1 MKSTFIL
8 LFFLNFCSNCYAQ
21 NFRLSIIG
29 SNSLETKTIDSLK
42 YNTEHQNTKSINE
55 EINKLSKKLSEIGYI
70 DNTTLGFTPKKDSSY
85 AAIFVLGKKIKSI
98 HIYIGTNNLFDNSV
112 DLYNKKDTL
121 ILPYTEIDSFLK
133 QTVQKL
139 EQNGFALAKL
149 KLTNIKRVDT
159 EVYADLKMESDR
171 KRILNAITINHA
183 ENNRSNKFP
192 SGHLAQINRKY
203 KNSIFNQK
211 IVAEI
216 YNDFEK
222 FGFISQ
228 VKYPEILFTK
238 DTTKVYVYLEKKNAN
253 TFDGFIGFSNNE
265 NKKITLNGY
274 LDVKL
279 ENILGSGEQLA
290 VYWKSDGNDQKTFNA
305 SIELPYLLKT
315 PIGLKAY
322 IQLFRQ
328 DSTFQNTKTA
338 IDLSYFTNYNT
349 RFYLGY
355 QTTESS
361 DIQNSNNT
369 SISDF
374 SSSFLTSSF
383 NYKKLD
389 LANLIFPIKTFV
401 LITAGTGKRE
411 IDNQSEN
418 TTKSNQFFFN
428 LQASHNFNLNKKNI
442 ININSQNY
450 YLQSSKYIINE
461 LFRFGG
467 FNSIRGFTENSLQA
481 YFTSSILTEY
491 RYVLSPNLYVHSILD
506 YCVYKDKSGVEQTDN
521 TKKLLGIGLGFGLQ
535 TKNGLLKLAI
545 ANGSSKNQ
553 KIEIY
558 NTIVHICYNVKF

>member
-8 LFFLNFCSNCYAQ
+8 LFFLNFCLNCSAQ
-21 NFRLSIIG
+21 DFRLLITG
-29 SNSLETKTIDSLK
+29 SNSLETKTIDSLQ
-42 YNTEHQNTKSINE
+42 YNTIHKNIKSISE
-55 EINKLSKKLSEIGYI
+55 EINRISGKLSEIGYI
-70 DNTTLGFTPKKDSSY
+70 DNSNLEFTKKDSSY
-85 AAIFVLGKKIKSI
+85 VANFALGKKIKSI
-98 HIYIGTNNLFDNSV
+98 HIYIGTNNLFNNPADQ
-112 DLYNKKDTL
+112 DTKKDIL
-121 ILPYTEIDSFLK
+121 VLPYKEIDSFLK
-133 QTVQKL
+133 QAVQKL

-149 KLTNIKRVDT
+149 KLINIKRVDT
-159 EVYADLKMESDR
+159 EIYADLKLESDE
-171 KRILNAITINHA
+171 KRTLNSITINYA
-183 ENNRSNKFP
+183 ENNRLNKFP

-238 DTTKVYVYLEKKNAN
+238 DTTKVYVYLEKKKSN

-274 LDVKL
+274 LDIKL
-279 ENILGSGEQLA
+279 ENILGSGEQLS

-315 PIGLKAY
+315 PIGLKAQ

-338 IDLSYFTNYNT
+338 IDLSYFSNYNK
-349 RFYLGY
+349 RFYLGF

-361 DIQNSNNT
+361 DIQNSSNT

-374 SSSFLTSSF
+374 SNSFLTSSF
-383 NYKKLD
+383 NYTKLD
-389 LANLIFPIKTFV
+389 LANYTFPIKSFFS
-401 LITAGTGKRE
+401 ITAGTGKRK
-411 IDNQSEN
+411 INNQLEN
-418 TTKSNQFFFN
+418 TTKSNQFFLN
-428 LQASHNFNLNKKNI
+428 IQASHNFNLNKKNI

-450 YLQSSKYIINE
+450 YLQSNRYIVNE

-467 FNSIRGFTENSLQA
+467 LNSIRGFTENSLQA
-481 YFTSSILTEY
+481 YFTTSILTEY
-491 RYVLSPNLYVHSILD
+491 RHILSSNLYIHSILD
-506 YCVYKDKSGVEQTDN
+506 YCIYKNKSDTQQTDK
-521 TKKLLGIGLGFGLQ
+521 TEKLLGIGLGFGLQ
-535 TKNGLLKLAI
+535 TKNGLLKFAL
-545 ANGSSKNQ
+545 ANGSTQNQ
-553 KIEIY
+553 QIEIY
-558 NTIVHICYNVKF
+558 NTIIHICYNVKF